1 MIDPRV
7 GALLD
12 AVGVVPANG
21 VSAVI
26 HGRDPVLPS
35 AFRVG
40 ELAAAALGALGV
52 TVASLWHD
60 RTGAAQEVAI
70 DVRRAAAAVS
80 AHRHQRLDGSPILS
94 VPWKVINGSYRCAD
108 GRWIELCAPF
118 PHLIQGTLDVL
129 GCPNSDDGIAAA
141 VAGWDSR
148 SLEDALARRGQCG
161 AVARTLEEWRSHPQ
175 GRAVASLGPV
185 SVERIGDSRAG
196 DPPPGPAP
204 LSGIRVLDLTRAL
217 AGPTHGRHL
226 ADLGAEV
233 LLLTSPHLPNARDA
247 LIETSHG
254 KRSALLDL
262 DAPDGP
268 VTLERLAQGADVFAD
283 SYRGGAL
290 EARGFGAERLVG
302 MRPGIVRVSIT
313 CYGDVGDWR
322 ERRGFEPIAQAAT
335 GLSVAA
341 GDGGVPGSLPGT
353 VCDYL
358 TGCLAALGTVA
369 ALRRRTRVGGSYRVG
384 ASLVQTAMWVAD
396 AGADLD
402 PAAAAGLGDLGPW
415 MVRHETGFGALQHLL
430 PPFDLPA
437 TPMHWSRAAMPPGTD
452 PPEWL
457 ADAGS
462 RAHKGH

>member
-1 MIDPRV
+1 M
-7 GALLD
+7 
-12 AVGVVPANG
+12 
-21 VSAVI
+21 
-26 HGRDPVLPS
+26 
-35 AFRVG
+35 
-40 ELAAAALGALGV
+40 
-52 TVASLWHD
+52 
-60 RTGAAQEVAI
+60 
-70 DVRRAAAAVS
+70 
-80 AHRHQRLDGSPILS
+80 
-94 VPWKVINGSYRCAD
+94 
-108 GRWIELCAPF
+108 
-118 PHLIQGTLDVL
+118 
-129 GCPNSDDGIAAA
+129 
-141 VAGWDSR
+141 
-148 SLEDALARRGQCG
+148 
-161 AVARTLEEWRSHPQ
+161 
-175 GRAVASLGPV
+175 
-185 SVERIGDSRAG
+185 
-196 DPPPGPAP
+196 
-204 LSGIRVLDLTRAL
+204 TRAL

-290 EARGFGAERLVG
+290 EARGFGAESLVG

-384 ASLVQTAMWVAD
+384 ASLVQTAMWIAD

-402 PAAAAGLGDLGPW
+402 PATAAGLGDLGPW
-415 MVRHETGFGALQHLL
+415 MVRHETRFGALQHLL